1 MTGSEDLRAEIK
13 QRIDTVDEATLYK
26 IFALLEAD
34 QPTATYWWDELDSD
48 VAKS

>member
-26 IFALLEAD
+26 IYALLESV
-34 QPTATYWWDELDSD
+34 QPTESYWWDELDSD
-48 VAKS
+48 VKE